1 METDLFGNPDSDDT
15 TKNAVAE
22 VATATRK
29 AAPKDQASPLAERLR
44 PKTIGEVV
52 GQKHLLGPGK
62 PLRSAFE
69 NAHPHSMILWGPPG
83 VGKTTLARLMA
94 DAFGLPF
101 ISISAVLG
109 GVKDIRDA
117 VEKATA
123 NREKTGRSTVVFV
136 DEVHRFSKSQQD
148 AFLPH
153 VESGLF
159 TFIGA
164 TTENP
169 SFEVISALLSRSTV
183 YVLESLKEEDLEGL
197 LHRALER
204 EYPGLKVNEEAEKI
218 LIGLADGDARRFL
231 NALEVSAT
239 MAKDRGIKVID
250 EKFVRAALPATI
262 RRFDK
267 GGDNFYDQIS
277 ALHKSVRGSDPD
289 AALYWMCRMLDGGVD
304 PLYIAR
310 RLMRMSIEDIGLADP
325 RGMEI
330 TTNAVDIYERL
341 GSPEGELALANAVV
355 YLACAPKSVSV
366 YKAFNKMRAFVKQD
380 GTRPVPMHI
389 RNAPTKLMQKVG
401 NGAGYRYPPDEPGS
415 FAAGVKYFPDDMDEI
430 RVYKPSPRGLEIKI
444 GEKLSQLHALN
455 EEVRRSGD
463 MPKGRSVGTKQA
475 SEPDPNIHI
484 E

>member
-1 METDLFGNPDSDDT
+1 MDLS
-15 TKNAVAE
+15 K
-22 VATATRK
+22 
-29 AAPKDQASPLAERLR
+29 PLAYRMM
-44 PKTIGEVV
+44 PKTLDDYV
-52 GQKHLLGPGK
+52 GQEHILG
-62 PLRSAFE
+62 E
-69 NAHPHSMILWGPPG
+69 NKILYRTIKADRLSSIILWGPPG
-83 VGKTTLARLMA
+83 CGKTSLAKVISNTTKYKFIKLNAVTAGVSDIKNAIIESENLLMNPS
-94 DAFGLPF
+94 GKCILF
-101 ISISAVLG
+101 I
-109 GVKDIRDA
+109 
-117 VEKATA
+117 
-123 NREKTGRSTVVFV
+123 
-136 DEVHRFSKSQQD
+136 DEIHRFNKLQQD
-148 AFLPH
+148 ALLPY
-153 VESGLF
+153 VENGTVIL
-159 TFIGA
+159 IGA

-183 YVLESLKEEDLEGL
+183 YVLESLKEEDLKEL

-204 EYPGLKVNEEAEKI
+204 EYLGLKVNEEAEKI

-444 GEKLSQLHALN
+444 GEKLAQLHALN

-475 SEPDPNIHI
+475 SEPDPNIHT